1 MNKKKFTYKKS
12 GVNINAADSFIN
24 FISNISS
31 KKKGK
36 KKYSN
41 IGGFGSIT
49 NIPYGIDQPKI
60 VACTDGV
67 GTKVEIANTLN
78 KYDTIGI
85 DLVAMSV
92 NDLVVQGAK
101 PLIFLDYISINKI
114 NPRKLKSIVKGIIA
128 GCKISNCELV
138 GGETAEMPGTY
149 SKGKF
154 DIAGF
159 AVGIVDKN
167 KILDKSKIKAND
179 LIVQGARPLLFL
191 DYISTNKINLKKL
204 KSIIKGILKGC
215 RLSGCELVGGE
226 TAEMPGT
233 YEKNK
238 FDIAGFAV
246 GVVNKK
252 KILRKNQINN
262 NDLILAIP
270 SSGLHSNGFSLVRY
284 LINEKKINIKKN
296 KYLSSEL
303 LKPTK
308 IYVNEVLKLINKN
321 LINGCA
327 NITGGGLSD
336 NIKRVIPDKLV
347 ADIDLNKI
355 KTLSIF
361 KWLRKQGISEK
372 EMLKTFNCGVGFCL
386 IIKNKNLKKVSKFF
400 SRNFKPYVIGKISK
414 GNNKVKLNGSINWS

>member
-12 GVNINAADSFIN
+12 GVNINAADNFVN
-24 FISNISS
+24 FISNVSS

-41 IGGFGSIT
+41 IGGFGSIS
-49 NIPYGIDQPKI
+49 NIPHGINQPKI

-67 GTKVEIANTLN
+67 GTKIEIANTLN

-92 NDLVVQGAK
+92 NDL
-101 PLIFLDYISINKI
+101 
-114 NPRKLKSIVKGIIA
+114 
-128 GCKISNCELV
+128 
-138 GGETAEMPGTY
+138 
-149 SKGKF
+149 
-154 DIAGF
+154 
-159 AVGIVDKN
+159 
-167 KILDKSKIKAND
+167 
-179 LIVQGARPLLFL
+179 IVQGARPLLFL
-191 DYISTNKINLKKL
+191 DYISINKINLKKL
-204 KSIIKGILKGC
+204 KSIIKGIIEGC

-246 GVVNKK
+246 GVVDKK
-252 KILRKNQINN
+252 KILTKNKINHK
-262 NDLILAIP
+262 DLILAIP

-284 LINEKKINIKKN
+284 LINQKKINIKKN
-296 KYLSSEL
+296 KYLRSEL

-321 LINGCA
+321 FINGCA

-336 NIKRVIPDKLV
+336 NIKRVIPDKFV
-347 ADIDLNKI
+347 ADIDLSKI
-355 KTLSIF
+355 KTLSIY
-361 KWLRKQGISEK
+361 KWLKKQGISEK

-386 IIKNKNLKKVSKFF
+386 IINPRDFKIVSKHF
-400 SRNFKPYVIGKISK
+400 SGDFRPYVIGKISK